1 MLQERNGFILW
12 RILKPTQDPS
22 LPTGVSANR
31 NYVSH
36 SPRFHIHWLVSQLF
50 ATDTFFLFQDL
61 ATDLFMKRLV
71 RDYLHYDEC
80 VFCVASRIIRRLD
93 NEAAETEGFQADGLN
108 VGWSSLHVRHGEVS
122 DFVICTTFCLISNF
136 PSSSVTITM
145 LIHSFLA
152 PVY

>member
-1 MLQERNGFILW
+1 
-12 RILKPTQDPS
+12 
-22 LPTGVSANR
+22 
-31 NYVSH
+31 
-36 SPRFHIHWLVSQLF
+36 
-50 ATDTFFLFQDL
+50 
-61 ATDLFMKRLV
+61 MKRLV

-122 DFVICTTFCLISNF
+122 DFFIYATFCLISNS
-136 PSSSVTITM
+136 SSSVTITL
-145 LIHSFLA
+145 LILSFLA